1 MLEIYQTYQPNVI
14 GPSPLL
20 LVLVIQ
26 GLVTYIY
33 SYQGSLQHRFCTTL
47 LYIKDVTLK
56 EFLCG
61 CRPTRL
67 NHITLVFSM
76 FLFYASPSAST
87 LAYTTWHLIHHVV
100 NNIFNTLSEPNFI
113 LSIKQTSLASKE
125 DSHVH
130 TTI

>member
-76 FLFYASPSAST
+76 FLFYVSPSAST
-87 LAYTTWHLIHHVV
+87 LAYTTWHLIHRVV
-100 NNIFNTLSEPNFI
+100 NNIFNTLSEPNFV
-113 LSIKQTSLASKE
+113 LGIKQTSLASKE